1 MHHKDIYMTI
11 RCLYAVA
18 SGIVGGRG
26 GAGVFVFSRLCNF
39 VTLFVTML
47 CYQKTVI

>member
-18 SGIVGGRG
+18 SGIVGGGGGRG
-26 GAGVFVFSRLCNF
+26 YLCLVAC
-39 VTLFVTML
+39 VTS
-47 CYQKTVI
+47 